1 MGAKTMRVVYDLL
14 LLLALPLV
22 WLRLFARAR
31 SEPAYAERRA
41 ERWGRVPDSVGRDVV
56 WFHTVS
62 AGEAIGA
69 APTIRALKAR
79 MPDKR
84 FLVTTTTPA
93 GSEQVV
99 ERLGGI
105 VDHCYAPYDY
115 PWAVARFLRR
125 VEPRALV
132 LMETELWPN
141 ILRRTKRRGV
151 PTCLVNA
158 RLSER
163 SARGYARVSS
173 LTRSMLQDVDH
184 LFCQYPETARRF
196 EALGADNARLEVTG
210 SIKFDLDIPAD
221 LDSEV
226 ARLRNEWTPDRQAWI
241 AGSTHPGE
249 EEVVLSS
256 HAELLHRFP
265 DLLLVLVPRH
275 PRRAAE
281 VAALCDRAALTST
294 RLSEG
299 ASRRGKTQVLIV
311 DVMGQLLYWY
321 GVAQVAFL
329 GGSLVPVGGHNPIE
343 AAIHGTPML
352 MAGYRFNFAEITQQ
366 FEEAGCLGS
375 VDVGTLTGAVAD
387 LLGDPER
394 RRSQGQSAREVID
407 ANRGASDKL
416 LARLEK
422 IIP

>member
-1 MGAKTMRVVYDLL
+1 MRVIYNLL
-14 LLLALPLV
+14 LLLALPFV

-31 SEPAYAERRA
+31 SEPAYSERRA
-41 ERWGRVPDSVGRDVV
+41 ERWGRVPASVGRDVV

-69 APTIRALKAR
+69 APMIRALKAR
-79 MPDKR
+79 LPEQR
-84 FLVTTTTPA
+84 FLVTTMTPA
-93 GSEQVV
+93 GSAQVV
-99 ERLGGI
+99 ERLGDI
-105 VDHCYAPYDY
+105 VDHCYAPYDF
-115 PWAVARFLRR
+115 PWAVARFLWR

-141 ILRRTKRRGV
+141 IIRGAKRSGARTS
-151 PTCLVNA
+151 LVNA

-163 SARGYARVSS
+163 SARRYAHVSG
-173 LTRSMLQDVDH
+173 LTRAMLRDVDH

-196 EALGADNARLEVTG
+196 EALGADKARLEVTG
-210 SIKFDLDIPAD
+210 SIKFDLDIPPD

-226 ARLRNEWTPDRQAWI
+226 ARLRRVWGPAWI

-249 EEVVLSS
+249 EEVVLSA

-265 DLLLVLVPRH
+265 NLLLVLVPRH
-275 PRRAAE
+275 PRRADD
-281 VAALCDRAALTST
+281 VAALCVRVGQSPA
-294 RLSEG
+294 RLSGSPSSE
-299 ASRRGKTQVLIV
+299 KKPNVLIV

-343 AAIHGTPML
+343 AAVHGTPML
-352 MAGYRFNFAEITQQ
+352 MARYRFNFAEITQQ
-366 FEEAGCLGS
+366 FADAGCLAS
-375 VDVGTLTGAVAD
+375 VDADSLAGAVAD
-387 LLGDPER
+387 LLADPELR
-394 RRSQGQSAREVID
+394 ATQGRAAREVVE

-416 LARLEK
+416 LARLEE
-422 IIP
+422 IIS

>member
-1 MGAKTMRVVYDLL
+1 MRVVYNLL
-14 LLLALPLV
+14 LLIALPLV
-22 WLRLFARAR
+22 WLRLFVRAG
-31 SEPAYAERRA
+31 SEPAYAERRG
-41 ERWGRVPDSVGRDVV
+41 ERWGHVPENVGRDVI

-79 MPDKR
+79 MPDTR

-99 ERLGGI
+99 ERLGEI
-105 VDHCYAPYDY
+105 VDHCYVPYDY
-115 PWAVARFLRR
+115 PWAVTRFLRR

-141 ILRRTKRRGV
+141 ILRGVRGRGAL
-151 PTCLVNA
+151 TCLVNA

-163 SARGYARVSS
+163 SARRYALVPG
-173 LTRSMLQDVDH
+173 LTRTMLRDLDH

-196 EALGADNARLEVTG
+196 EGLGADKARLEVTG
-210 SIKFDLDIPAD
+210 SIKFDLDIPPD

-226 ARLRNEWTPDRQAWI
+226 ARLRREWTSERLAWI

-249 EEVVLSS
+249 EEIVLSA
-256 HAELLHRFP
+256 HAELLRRFP

-275 PRRAAE
+275 PRR
-281 VAALCDRAALTST
+281 VDDVVTLCDRSGHSSV
-294 RLSEG
+294 RLSHGLPDEENPN
-299 ASRRGKTQVLIV
+299 VLIV

-321 GVAQVAFL
+321 GIAHAAFL

-343 AAIHGTPML
+343 AAVHGTPML
-352 MAGYRFNFAEITQQ
+352 MARHRFNFAEITQQ
-366 FEEAGCLGS
+366 FEQAGCLGS
-375 VDVGTLTGAVAD
+375 VDERSLAGAVAE
-387 LLGDPER
+387 LLANPELR
-394 RRSQGQSAREVID
+394 NTQGRAARQVID
-407 ANRGASDKL
+407 RNRGASNKL
-416 LARLEK
+416 LARLEE
-422 IIP
+422 IIA

>member
-1 MGAKTMRVVYDLL
+1 MHVVYDLL
-14 LLLALPLV
+14 LLLALPFV

-31 SEPAYAERRA
+31 SEPAYSERRG
-41 ERWGRVPDSVGRDVV
+41 ERWGRVPASVGRDVV

-62 AGEAIGA
+62 AGETIGA
-69 APTIRALKAR
+69 APMIRALKAR
-79 MPDKR
+79 MPAQR

-93 GSEQVV
+93 GSEQVI
-99 ERLGGI
+99 ERLADI
-105 VDHCYAPYDY
+105 VDHCYAPYDF

-141 ILRRTKRRGV
+141 IIRGAKRRGAS
-151 PTCLVNA
+151 TSLVNA

-163 SARGYARVSS
+163 SARRYAHVSR
-173 LTRSMLQDVDH
+173 LTRAMLRDVDH

-196 EALGADNARLEVTG
+196 EALGADKSRLEVTG
-210 SIKFDLDIPAD
+210 SIKFDLDIPPD

-226 ARLRNEWTPDRQAWI
+226 ARLRREWTPDRPVWI

-249 EEVVLSS
+249 EEVVLST
-256 HAELLHRFP
+256 HAELLRRFEN
-265 DLLLVLVPRH
+265 LLLVLVPRH
-275 PRRAAE
+275 PRRVDD
-281 VAALCDRAALTST
+281 VAALCARAGLSSV

-299 ASRRGKTQVLIV
+299 MSGEKKPEVLIV

-343 AAIHGTPML
+343 AAVHGTSML
-352 MAGYRFNFAEITQQ
+352 MAQYRFNFAEIAQQ
-366 FEEAGCLGS
+366 FEQAGCLGF
-375 VDVGTLTGAVAD
+375 VDADSLAGAVAN
-387 LLGDPER
+387 LLADPELR
-394 RRSQGQSAREVID
+394 AIQGRAAREVVD

-416 LARLEK
+416 LARLEE

>member
-1 MGAKTMRVVYDLL
+1 MRVVYNLL
-14 LLLALPLV
+14 LLLALPFV
-22 WLRLFARAR
+22 WLRLIARVR
-31 SEPAYAERRA
+31 SEPAYAERRG
-41 ERWGRVPDSVGRDVV
+41 ERWGRVPESVGRDVV

-69 APTIRALKAR
+69 APTIRALRAR
-79 MPDKR
+79 MPEQR

-93 GSEQVV
+93 GSEQVI
-99 ERLGGI
+99 ERLGDI
-105 VDHCYAPYDY
+105 VDHCYAPYDF

-141 ILRRTKRRGV
+141 IIRGAKRRGAV
-151 PTCLVNA
+151 TSLVNA

-163 SARGYARVSS
+163 SARRYAHVSG
-173 LTRSMLQDVDH
+173 LTRAMLRDVDH

-196 EALGADNARLEVTG
+196 EALGADNAKLEVTG
-210 SIKFDLDIPAD
+210 SIKFDLDIPSD

-226 ARLRNEWTPDRQAWI
+226 ERLRHEWAPDRPAWI

-249 EEVVLSS
+249 EEVVLRA
-256 HAELLHRFP
+256 HAELLRRFP
-265 DLLLVLVPRH
+265 NLLLVLVPRH
-275 PRRAAE
+275 PRRAE
-281 VAALCDRAALTST
+281 DVGVLCARAGLSSA
-294 RLSEG
+294 RLSNG
-299 ASRRGKTQVLIV
+299 PPGKKKTNVLIV

-343 AAIHGTPML
+343 AAVHGTSML
-352 MAGYRFNFAEITQQ
+352 MARYRFNFDEITQQ
-366 FEEAGCLGS
+366 FADAGCLGL
-375 VDVGTLTGAVAD
+375 VDGESLAGAGAD
-387 LLGDPER
+387 LLADSELR
-394 RRSQGQSAREVID
+394 ATQGRKAREVIN

-416 LARLEK
+416 LARLEE
-422 IIP
+422 ILS

>member
-1 MGAKTMRVVYDLL
+1 MRVVYDLL

-22 WLRLFARAR
+22 WLRLFLRAR
-31 SEPAYAERRA
+31 SEPAYAERRR
-41 ERWGRVPDSVGRDVV
+41 ERWGHVPENVGRDVI

-79 MPDKR
+79 LPDQR

-93 GSEQVV
+93 GSEQVI
-99 ERLGGI
+99 ERLGDI
-105 VDHCYAPYDY
+105 VDHCYVPYDY
-115 PWAVARFLRR
+115 PWAVNRFLRR

-141 ILRRTKRRGV
+141 ILRGAKGRGAL
-151 PTCLVNA
+151 TCLVNA

-163 SARGYARVSS
+163 SARRYALVSR
-173 LTRSMLQDVDH
+173 LTRSMLRDLDH

-196 EALGADNARLEVTG
+196 EALGADEFRLEVTG
-210 SIKFDLDIPAD
+210 SIKFDLDIPSD
-221 LDSEV
+221 LASEV
-226 ARLRNEWTPDRQAWI
+226 ARLQREWVSDRPVWI

-249 EEVVLSS
+249 EEIVLSA
-256 HAELLHRFP
+256 HAELLRRFP

-275 PRRAAE
+275 PRR
-281 VAALCDRAALTST
+281 VGDVTALCERAELSSARLTNGPT
-294 RLSEG
+294 AG
-299 ASRRGKTQVLIV
+299 DKPDVLIV

-343 AAIHGTPML
+343 AAVHGTPML
-352 MAGYRFNFAEITQQ
+352 MSRHRFNFTEITEQ
-366 FEEAGCLGS
+366 FEEAGCLGM
-375 VDVGTLTGAVAD
+375 VDAESLTGAAAN

-394 RRSQGQSAREVID
+394 RRSQGQAAREVVD
-407 ANRGASDKL
+407 ANRGASDML
-416 LARLEK
+416 LARLAD
-422 IIP
+422 ILR